1 MSCVHLCRA
10 HTCVKLGQYAAAVM
24 PGDTRFAE
32 LMKEIDDKAPRLM
45 IPELA
50 MAMEIEKPKYR
61 HNYGC
66 NNAKEVVVTG
76 HGTGACVRGVRQA
89 NVERLHR
96 GLWRGGVPAAAAPV
110 WH

>member
-1 MSCVHLCRA
+1 VHLCRA
-10 HTCVKLGQYAAAVM
+10 HTCVKLGQYAAAVT
-24 PGDTRFAE
+24 PGDTRFTE

-50 MAMEIEKPKYR
+50 MAMEVEKPKYR

-89 NVERLHR
+89 NVERLQR
-96 GLWRGGVPAAAAPV
+96 GVR
-110 WH
+110 